1 MIDIIH
7 RGKEDSIIA
16 FVSLYNSM
24 SFCEFSRAPPPPA
37 ALCRTLPG
45 EGIKMGSAVG
55 GRRSAVGGRRSAV
68 GGRRSAVGG
77 RRSAVGGPVSFPKCP
92 VSFSKLFFSR
102 FSRKKWAKQNKIFFP
117 LLLAATNRYN
127 TSPGQ
132 QTGHTGNVW

>member
-77 RRSAVGGPVSFPKCP
+77 RRSAVGGRRSSLISKVS
-92 VSFSKLFFSR
+92 SKFLKTFFL
-102 FSRKKWAKQNKIFFP
+102 AFFP
-117 LLLAATNRYN
+117 
-127 TSPGQ
+127 
-132 QTGHTGNVW
+132 